1 MRFVRI
7 GPRIIK
13 TAVAATGAIWIAEM
27 LSLTFAVSAGI
38 LAVLG
43 VQVTRKRTIENVITR
58 IFACIVGLLFA
69 FIFFGL
75 FGFYP
80 GVIGLLFV
88 VLLAVLAKIKLHE
101 GIVTSIVVML
111 HVYSAGELSMGLL
124 WNEIMLIMIGLGM
137 SLLVNLSYMPSVK
150 KEVDE
155 LKSSIDGL
163 FSDIFNHY
171 GNHLTQSDYL
181 WDGKEIILLEEKLIK
196 GKELALRTMENVWVR
211 QEDEFYR
218 FIRMREKQFDWVK
231 RMMVLISRIHR
242 PLEQSYLL
250 APLFYALSE
259 QVKAQYYSGRILH
272 EWEQMRDRVE
282 QMELPKTREEFEIRA
297 SLYHLLRELE
307 QYITIAKQEKPS
319 IGK

>member
-1 MRFVRI
+1 
-7 GPRIIK
+7 
-13 TAVAATGAIWIAEM
+13 
-27 LSLTFAVSAGI
+27 
-38 LAVLG
+38 
-43 VQVTRKRTIENVITR
+43 
-58 IFACIVGLLFA
+58 
-69 FIFFGL
+69 
-75 FGFYP
+75 
-80 GVIGLLFV
+80 
-88 VLLAVLAKIKLHE
+88 
-101 GIVTSIVVML
+101 
-111 HVYSAGELSMGLL
+111 MGLL

-155 LKSSIDGL
+155 LKSSIDGQ

-171 GNHLTQSDYL
+171 GNHLTENDYL

-250 APLFYALSE
+250 APLFYALAE

-272 EWEQMRDRVE
+272 ELEQMRDRVE
-282 QMELPKTREEFEIRA
+282 QMALPKTREEFEIRA

-307 QYITIAKQEKPS
+307 QYITIAKREKPS